1 MISDDV
7 VATLFT
13 VLAAVER
20 TVTTVVAVSFGA
32 IVARDV
38 VGFLDVTSTVSN
50 KLVAAGVSAC
60 LRVAE
65 TVMAFTVRAGVV
77 VDFRI
82 RLFVAEVIEELVV
95 MDWTPTDG
103 GIRLYLHTYGSFLEH
118 VFFCHLLLFSI
129 VTQSPLPREED
140 HR

>member
-20 TVTTVVAVSFGA
+20 TVTVTVAVSFRA

-82 RLFVAEVIEELVV
+82 RLFVAEVIEGLVV
-95 MDWTPTDG
+95 IDWTLTDG
-103 GIRLYLHTYGSFLEH
+103 GIRPYLHTYGSSVEQF
-118 VFFCHLLLFSI
+118 FFCHESLSRI
-129 VTQSPLPREED
+129 VTQSPLPRREG
-140 HR
+140 HS